1 MAFFFAYGDRMNQEK
16 MTGDKPDARLVGPAR
31 LDGYRLAFNVISRG
45 WGGGAAN
52 AVPDPRGSLWGV
64 LWELE
69 VGDLQGLEPINRGGM
84 PNEDRVLDV
93 EVEGPDGVV
102 VVARTFAVESREA
115 FVRPTERYFDMLRA
129 TAVNQGLPDDALA
142 AIDQAR
148 ETPQAP
154 APHI

>member
-1 MAFFFAYGDRMNQEK
+1 MAFFFAYGDRMNEEK
-16 MTGDKPDARLVGPAR
+16 MLGEKPNARLVGPGR
-31 LDGYRLAFNVISRG
+31 LGGYRLAFNVISRA

-52 AVPDPRGSLWGV
+52 AVPDPRGSLWGI

-69 VGDLQGLEPINRGGM
+69 EGDLQGLEPINRGGM

-102 VVARTFAVESREA
+102 VAATTFAVESREA

-129 TAVNQGLPDDALA
+129 TAVMQGMPEEALQA
-142 AIDQAR
+142 MDRAR
-148 ETPQAP
+148 ETPAAP

>member
-1 MAFFFAYGDRMNQEK
+1 MAFFFAYGDRMNEEK
-16 MTGDKPDARLVGPAR
+16 MTGEKPDARLVGPGR
-31 LDGYRLAFNVISRG
+31 LDGYRLAFNVISRA

-52 AVPDPRGSLWGV
+52 AVPDPRGRLWGI

-69 VGDLQGLEPINRGGM
+69 EGDLQGLEPINRGGM

-93 EVEGPDGVV
+93 DVEGPAGTVR
-102 VVARTFAVESREA
+102 ARTFAVESREA

-129 TAVNQGLPDDALA
+129 TAVMQGMPQEALDAM
-142 AIDQAR
+142 DRAR
-148 ETPQAP
+148 ETPAAP